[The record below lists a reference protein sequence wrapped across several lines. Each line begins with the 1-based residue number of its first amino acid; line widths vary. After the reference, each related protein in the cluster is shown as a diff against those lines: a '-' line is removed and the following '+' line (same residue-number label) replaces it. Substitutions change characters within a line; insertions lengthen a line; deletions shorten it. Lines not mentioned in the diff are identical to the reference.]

1 MNEPSYWVDSKQK
14 GVNVGGQGNNPPLT
28 GSGRDGN

>member
-1 MNEPSYWVDSKQK
+1 MDEPTYWVDSKQK
-14 GVNVGGQGNNPPLT
+14 GVNLGGKSNNPPMV